1 MGAKD
6 VWEARE
12 WSGVT
17 SDNAAVLVTQHG
29 QYANV
34 VEVHI
39 YSGCV
44 SQHTYCPSK
53 KTSEKHIDSTQELD
67 GSGNGGS
74 TFDPALGKWK
84 QEGQDLKVIL
94 S

>member
-1 MGAKD
+1 MEIKCRHDIALKSTPRQQKPHIKVSTPRRSFQGNSTETRGLMGAKD

-44 SQHTYCPSK
+44 S
-53 KTSEKHIDSTQELD
+53 
-67 GSGNGGS
+67 
-74 TFDPALGKWK
+74 
-84 QEGQDLKVIL
+84 
-94 S
+94 